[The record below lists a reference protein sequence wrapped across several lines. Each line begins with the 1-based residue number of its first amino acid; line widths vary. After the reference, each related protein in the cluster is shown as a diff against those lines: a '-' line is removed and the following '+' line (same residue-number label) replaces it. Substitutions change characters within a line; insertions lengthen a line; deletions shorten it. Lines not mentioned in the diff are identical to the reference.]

1 MMGHISLVGVI
12 DYIGMAAF
20 LLMALAATITVWMED
35 RRDDPDAELIDLVER
50 LRRDERQR

>member
-1 MMGHISLVGVI
+1 MTGHISLVGVI

-20 LLMALAATITVWMED
+20 LVMALAAAVTVWMKD

-50 LRRDERQR
+50 LRRDERHL